1 MKINLELAAH
11 LKCLN
16 TAAVLQHYASHSEG
30 TAKEVFSFI
39 KGIDRICLNL
49 VKCGY
54 LSIHNSDF
62 AITELGSD
70 AVSGI
75 YGKKVKVKV
84 AKNKGQTFAE
94 SIYFDNMD
102 LFSDTVK
109 NLAVY
114 KELEVHYEKRGG
126 FDFDAMH
133 FAIKHWKG
141 GEHVA
146 LDWVKTFSN
155 FVRFDSQKWFN
166 FAKNNSAR
174 HSEVR
179 NNLNQKRQATYNPN
193 Y

>member
-1 MKINLELAAH
+1 MKINLQLAAH
-11 LKCLN
+11 LNCLN
-16 TAAVLQHYASHSEG
+16 TAAVLEHYAQHNEG
-30 TAKEVFSFI
+30 TAKEMFSFI

-54 LSIHNSDF
+54 LTIHNSDF

-75 YGKKVKVKV
+75 YGKKAKVKV

-109 NLAVY
+109 NLSVY
-114 KELEVHYEKRGG
+114 KDLESHYEKRGG
-126 FDFDAMH
+126 FDFEVMY
-133 FAIKHWKG
+133 FTIKNYKG
-141 GEHVA
+141 GSYLSKNWLMSFATFVA
-146 LDWVKTFSN
+146 NDRTFGWHFSK
-155 FVRFDSQKWFN
+155 DKAAQH
-166 FAKNNSAR
+166 NSIRA
-174 HSEVR
+174 SI
-179 NNLNQKRQATYNPN
+179 NQKREATYNLD